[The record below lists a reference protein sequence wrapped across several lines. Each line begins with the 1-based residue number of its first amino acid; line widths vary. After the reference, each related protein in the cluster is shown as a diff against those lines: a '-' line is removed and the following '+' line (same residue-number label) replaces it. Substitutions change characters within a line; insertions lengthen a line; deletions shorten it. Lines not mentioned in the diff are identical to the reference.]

1 MSPSPPRAPRP
12 LLALL
17 TPLPFLHPIA
27 ATNIYN
33 VDFEKAAAA
42 FRRGAAADGH
52 ARRGNGE
59 SLPGIGGK
67 GIGRSLT
74 SIADQL
80 CGSEVFCDTE
90 LEVPG
95 FGVHQCTTAVTYVNS
110 PLAAAHKPLWVSH
123 CCVSECALCPACAKT
138 LAPPL
143 AICELVTEWG
153 VARSSTE
160 NKGAD
165 AGVTIVVSVQ
175 QCKLESEVTVSRSET
190 LRITGTEVLEQT
202 GTRPV
207 ITGELKT
214 HRCLSIM

>member
-1 MSPSPPRAPRP
+1 MSKSPPRAPRP

-17 TPLPFLHPIA
+17 TLLPFLHPIA

-110 PLAAAHKPLWVSH
+110 PLAAAP
-123 CCVSECALCPACAKT
+123 ALVGLT
-138 LAPPL
+138 LLRIRVRLVPRVRENTGPPL
-143 AICELVTEWG
+143 A
-153 VARSSTE
+153 S
-160 NKGAD
+160 
-165 AGVTIVVSVQ
+165 VSW
-175 QCKLESEVTVSRSET
+175 SRSGAW
-190 LRITGTEVLEQT
+190 RV
-202 GTRPV
+202 
-207 ITGELKT
+207 
-214 HRCLSIM
+214 